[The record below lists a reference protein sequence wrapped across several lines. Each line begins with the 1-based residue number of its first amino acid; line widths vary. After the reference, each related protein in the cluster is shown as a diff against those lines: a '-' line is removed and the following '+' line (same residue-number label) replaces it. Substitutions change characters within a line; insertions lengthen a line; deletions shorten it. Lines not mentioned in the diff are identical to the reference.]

1 MKRISYAVIVC
12 GLLATSASFAE
23 DVKVGGGA
31 APMENVFKKIKDPL
45 AAKGV
50 NLILNEQGPDV
61 AWKELDAG
69 NIEAASAGLAFKD
82 WQDMMAKKEYTVKDA
97 SIYKQRIIGRD
108 RIQVLMH
115 PGLSGIKKLD
125 KDQLKAIFSGKTKNW
140 KEVGGPDLAVVL
152 VVGTKIPGTVKM
164 WQQRILDGDELGKNG
179 ADAGTIPEIQ
189 KTIAATPGSVG
200 IGSLGAEA
208 GKIHAPEDIPD
219 VSRPITVITK
229 GEPSAGMK
237 KVFDFIGG
245 EGQKLISK

>member
-1 MKRISYAVIVC
+1 MKKLSYALLVG
-12 GLLATSASFAE
+12 GLMAATQVFAE

-31 APMENVFKKIKDPL
+31 APMENVFKKIQGPL
-45 AAKGV
+45 KSKGV
-50 NLILNEQGPDV
+50 NLVLNEQGPDV

-82 WQDMMAKKEYTVKDA
+82 WQDLMKTKGYEVKDPA
-97 SIYKQRIIGRD
+97 VYKQRVIGRD

-115 PGLSGIKKLD
+115 KGLSTVKKLD
-125 KDQLKAIFSGKTKNW
+125 KDQLKNIFTGKVKNW
-140 KEVGGPDLAVVL
+140 KEVGGPDAPVVL

-164 WQQRILDGDELGKNG
+164 WKTRILDEADFAANG
-179 ADAGTIPEIQ
+179 AEAGTIPEIQ
-189 KTIAATPGSVG
+189 AKVAATPGAIG

-208 GKIHAPEDIPD
+208 DKLHAPNDIPD

-237 KVFDFIGG
+237 KVFDFIQTD
-245 EGQKLISK
+245 GQKLISK